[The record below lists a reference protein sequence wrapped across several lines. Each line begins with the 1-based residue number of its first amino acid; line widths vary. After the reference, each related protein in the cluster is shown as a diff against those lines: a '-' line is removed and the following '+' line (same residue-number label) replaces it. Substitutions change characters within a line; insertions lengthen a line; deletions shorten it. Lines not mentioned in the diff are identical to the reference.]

1 MLRPEKKLN
10 FIFLNEFFSVTGSF
24 FPTEKSVNKNK
35 MGFDKMKM
43 TVLGNFNLVLHILK
57 CGFLRK
63 VLNLFYI
70 ARGLVGSNNLRKDFQ
85 KFQPGRL

>member
-10 FIFLNEFFSVTGSF
+10 FIFKMSFFSATGSF
-24 FPTEKSVNKNK
+24 FPTEKYVNKNK
-35 MGFDKMKM
+35 MGFDKM

-85 KFQPGRL
+85 KFQRGRL